1 MAEQA
6 FENPSMYNNGGPI
19 GTPKATIG
27 NQMYEHYWNKK
38 ALVEA
43 AKEQYFG
50 QMADTMNMPKHF
62 GKTIK
67 LFHYLPLLDDRNINS
82 QGIDANGKA
91 GYVTGADDTT
101 NKYPLVAKYTI
112 KVRAPEGMDQG
123 INLFAGPKRNAIGS
137 ASAATA
143 QS

>member
-1 MAEQA
+1 MAEQ
-6 FENPSMYNNGGPI
+6 FENPAMYNNGGPI
-19 GTPKATIG
+19 GDPKASIG

-67 LFHYLPLLDDRNINS
+67 MFH
-82 QGIDANGKA
+82 
-91 GYVTGADDTT
+91 
-101 NKYPLVAKYTI
+101 
-112 KVRAPEGMDQG
+112 
-123 INLFAGPKRNAIGS
+123 
-137 ASAATA
+137 
-143 QS
+143 